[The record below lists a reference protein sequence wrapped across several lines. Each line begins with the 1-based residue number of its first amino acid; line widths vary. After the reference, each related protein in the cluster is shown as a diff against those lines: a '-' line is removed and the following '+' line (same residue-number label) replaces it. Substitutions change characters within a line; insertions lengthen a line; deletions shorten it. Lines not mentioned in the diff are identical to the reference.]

1 MDLDT
6 LTRAMYDFVESN
18 GWLAEDSPKKQTR
31 RNLAISL
38 VLEASEVLEHF
49 QWRDETDR
57 PDELAEELADVMLYL
72 LQLAS
77 FSGIDLGQA
86 VMAKLDK
93 NYARDWHE
101 HSQRSTRST
110 Q

>member
-1 MDLDT
+1 MDLDA
-6 LTRAMYDFVESN
+6 LTQAMHDFVESK
-18 GWLAEDSPKKQTR
+18 GWLDEDSPKQQTQ

-49 QWRDETDR
+49 QWRDEPRDR
-57 PDELAEELADVMLYL
+57 AELADELADVMLYL

-86 VMAKLDK
+86 VMAKLEK
-93 NYARDWHE
+93 NRAREWRD
-101 HSQRSTRST
+101 S
-110 Q
+110 